1 MKKILILFILTNFS
15 IKAQRYLTYVYPN
28 LDSVIAGTYGN
39 STDYLGNNQTL
50 LFDYYTPS
58 LDTANYK
65 PLIIYIHGGGFTSG
79 TRDYP
84 SVKLLCRKM
93 AQKGYAVATID
104 YRLDPNFQLYNSSTN
119 RRAMTDAMQDAKQA
133 IRYFKANASLY
144 KIDTNKVFIGGES
157 AGAITSM
164 MASFVDKQVEMLPY
178 PMANPNNPIGS
189 SNNLQVSNDV
199 KGTLCLCGM
208 ILDTTAIENATNPPI
223 LWTHGTADSFIP
235 ISLSFNI
242 VLRALHINLPIQTAV
257 YQGATHCPWYY
268 GNPNW
273 QTYLDSTI
281 NDITTFLYPKVTTIT
296 SINDFQENN
305 LLIYPNPTS
314 ENVAI
319 HFSKTYEN
327 INITITTLLGQSC
340 KSWNFKNTNRTLLQL
355 SNFERGVY
363 IVAIQ
368 LNNSATVTK
377 KIVVN

>member
-1 MKKILILFILTNFS
+1 M
-15 IKAQRYLTYVYPN
+15 
-28 LDSVIAGTYGN
+28 
-39 STDYLGNNQTL
+39 
-50 LFDYYTPS
+50 FDYYTPS

-79 TRDYP
+79 ARDYP

-93 AQKGYAVATID
+93 AQKGYAVASID
-104 YRLDPNFQLYNSSTN
+104 YRLDPTFQLYNSTSN

-133 IRYFKANASLY
+133 IRYFKANASSY

-164 MASFVDKQVEMLPY
+164 MASFVDKQAEMLPY

-189 SNNLQVSNDV
+189 NSNLQVSNDV
-199 KGTLCLCGM
+199 MGTLCLCGM
-208 ILDTTAIENATNPPI
+208 IIDTTAIENATNPPI

-296 SINDFQENN
+296 SINKFQENN
-305 LLIYPNPTS
+305 LSIYPNPTT
-314 ENVAI
+314 ENVTI
-319 HFSKTYEN
+319 HFSKQYEN
-327 INITITTLLGQSC
+327 IDIVITTLLGQAC
-340 KSWNFKNTNRTLLQL
+340 KSWHFKNTKNTMLKFADIE
-355 SNFERGVY
+355 SGVY
-363 IVAIQ
+363 IVTIR
-368 LNNSATVTK
+368 LNNSSTITK
-377 KIVVN
+377 RIIVN